1 MSVIWKT
8 QLQLTDVQEIE
19 VPLGAEMLCART
31 ARRNLRLVSM
41 RSFGTEGSAP
51 DSDRRNRKSSPFLR
65 RSLSRHGQPAGRRAY
80 VPRVRARAMIREV
93 NTYDLS
99 DPLVRSILDRAAS
112 DEGLHPSSADL
123 WDWPAARLV
132 QLLLDDGLLENG
144 LVFRISEKGRA
155 AIGSEVAP

>member
-1 MSVIWKT
+1 
-8 QLQLTDVQEIE
+8 
-19 VPLGAEMLCART
+19 
-31 ARRNLRLVSM
+31 
-41 RSFGTEGSAP
+41 
-51 DSDRRNRKSSPFLR
+51 
-65 RSLSRHGQPAGRRAY
+65 
-80 VPRVRARAMIREV
+80 MIREV